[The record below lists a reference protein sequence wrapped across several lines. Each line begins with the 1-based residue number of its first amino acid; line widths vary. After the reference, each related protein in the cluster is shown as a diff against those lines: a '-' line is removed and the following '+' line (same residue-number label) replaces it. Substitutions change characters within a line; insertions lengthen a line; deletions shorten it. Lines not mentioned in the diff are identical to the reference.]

1 MWDERTPPRS
11 GRKRGGTQPPRTEP
25 AEKYVALR
33 SLRTLWSLSLPQI
46 RYCEVLPRV
55 WARSFFTS
63 FTVLLTVMS
72 TRSLPISFVDGCGS
86 PVRPLL
92 TRGGAFGSFARPRP
106 APPPRCG
113 VSPRSRASRAA
124 FHCSGVWP
132 VASNGT
138 VLYDGRTYMPGSGS
152 RYSI

>member
-1 MWDERTPPRS
+1 MVCSECSTVGRTDGGEAATDGVEAAEV
-11 GRKRGGTQPPRTEP
+11 GREGRDSPCGLCP
-25 AEKYVALR
+25 
-33 SLRTLWSLSLPQI
+33 SLRP
-46 RYCEVLPRV
+46 RYDCYCEVLPRV

-92 TRGGAFGSFARPRP
+92 TRGAALGSFARPRP
-106 APPPRCG
+106 PPPPRCG

-132 VASNGT
+132 VGSNGT
-138 VLYDGRTYMPGSGS
+138 VL
-152 RYSI
+152 